1 MPSDLNKNLRKKKDQ
16 LQIIVLDDDPTGSQT
31 VHSCL
36 LLLKWDV
43 ETLRLALQDQVPIFF
58 VLTNTRALS
67 PGQAATT
74 TQEVC
79 QNLKIALKAENISNW
94 LIISRSDSTLRGHY
108 PLETDVIA
116 QELGDFD
123 AHFLTPAFFEGG
135 RITVN
140 STHYVLQDDKKIPV
154 SETEFARDSGFGFS
168 HSYLPDYVAEKTQG
182 KIAASEV
189 ITIQLNDIKSRD
201 LTEQLLTLKNNACVV
216 VDGVTQEDFDRFA
229 IALLNATN
237 QGKRFLF
244 RSAASLIT
252 SLAKLGK
259 QPIPASEIARYK
271 TQQRP
276 GVILVGSHVSKTT
289 RQLEQLLNQD
299 SIVGVEFEVL
309 RLRDNPEAKEV
320 MFPEILEQVLTVL
333 QQGKTPVI
341 FTSRE
346 EVTFAERQEQ
356 IDFSETISN
365 LLMDIV
371 RSLPSDIGFL
381 ISKGGITSNNLLSK
395 GLNLTTVRLLGQIL
409 PGCCVVRTAIA
420 HPQFSSLPVVLFPG
434 NVGDDQSLVEAWR
447 IIDG

>member
-1 MPSDLNKNLRKKKDQ
+1 MVKDQ
-16 LQIIVLDDDPTGSQT
+16 LRIIVLDDDPTGSQT

-43 ETLRLALQDQVPIFF
+43 ETLRSALRDQVPIFF

-67 PGQAATT
+67 PSQAANV

-79 QNLKIALKAENISNW
+79 RNLKIALAAENINNF

-108 PLETDVIA
+108 PLETDVIT

-135 RITVN
+135 RVTVN
-140 STHYVLQDDKKIPV
+140 STHYLLQDDKKIPV
-154 SETEFARDSGFGFS
+154 SETEFARDSMFSFS
-168 HSYLPDYVAEKTQG
+168 HSYLPNYVAEKTQG

-189 ITIQLNDIKSRD
+189 ITIQLEDLKSEN
-201 LTEQLLTLKNNACVV
+201 LTDKLLKLKNNACVV
-216 VDGVTQEDFDRFA
+216 VDGETQEDFDRFA
-229 IALLNATN
+229 IALLQATS

-259 QPIPASEIARYK
+259 QPIPASEMSHYK
-271 TQQRP
+271 TQQKP
-276 GVILVGSHVSKTT
+276 GVILVGSHVGKTT
-289 RQLEQLLNQD
+289 RQLKELLTQPAIAGIELD
-299 SIVGVEFEVL
+299 VL
-309 RLRDNPEAKEV
+309 RLRDNPEAREI
-320 MFPEILEQVLTVL
+320 MFPEILNQVLTVW

-346 EVTFAERQEQ
+346 EVTFDDLQER
-356 IDFSETISN
+356 IDFGEAISN
-365 LLMDIV
+365 LLMELV
-371 RSLPSDIGFL
+371 GSLPSDIGFL

-395 GLNLTTVRLLGQIL
+395 GLKLTTVRLLGQIL
-409 PGCCVVRTAIA
+409 PGCCVVRTAID
-420 HPQFSSLPVVLFPG
+420 HPQFPHLPVVLFPG
-434 NVGDDQSLVEAWR
+434 NVGDDQSLVTAWK
-447 IIDG
+447 IIARL